1 MTKNELT
8 NILREIW
15 DEKDFITGVQ
25 LCLSND
31 KERQMLADAITA
43 GIIRSGGDIAQYAF
57 WIRKKIP
64 FEPLEEEDGDGD
76 DDDDDEEE
84 EDDDDEEE
92 EKKK

>member
-8 NILREIW
+8 NILKEIW

-57 WIRKKIP
+57 CIRKNIP
-64 FEPLEEEDGDGD
+64 FEPLEE
-76 DDDDDEEE
+76 DDDEEE
-84 EDDDDEEE
+84 EEEE
-92 EKKK
+92 EKK

>member
-57 WIRKKIP
+57 CIRKKIP
-64 FEPLEEEDGDGD
+64 FEPLEEEDGDD
-76 DDDDDEEE
+76 DD

-92 EKKK
+92 EEKKK

>member
-8 NILREIW
+8 NILKEIW

-57 WIRKKIP
+57 CIRKKIP
-64 FEPLEEEDGDGD
+64 FEPLEE
-76 DDDDDEEE
+76 DDEEE
-84 EDDDDEEE
+84 DDDEEE
-92 EKKK
+92 EKKKKKK

>member
-57 WIRKKIP
+57 CIRKKIP
-64 FEPLEEEDGDGD
+64 FEPLEEEDGDD
-76 DDDDDEEE
+76 DEEEE

-92 EKKK
+92 EKKNR

>member
-8 NILREIW
+8 NILKEIQ

-43 GIIRSGGDIAQYAF
+43 GIIRNRGDIAQYAF
-57 WIRKKIP
+57 CIRKKIP
-64 FEPLEEEDGDGD
+64 FEPLD
-76 DDDDDEEE
+76 E
-84 EDDDDEEE
+84 EDDDDDNEEE
-92 EKKK
+92 EQKQMIFG

>member
-8 NILREIW
+8 NILKEIW
-15 DEKDFITGVQ
+15 DEKDFIAGVQ

-31 KERQMLADAITA
+31 KERQMLADAIAA

-57 WIRKKIP
+57 CIRKKIP
-64 FEPLEEEDGDGD
+64 FEPLEE
-76 DDDDDEEE
+76 DDDDEEE
-84 EDDDDEEE
+84 EE

>member
-1 MTKNELT
+1 MTKNELS
-8 NILREIW
+8 NILKEIW

-57 WIRKKIP
+57 CIRKKIP
-64 FEPLEEEDGDGD
+64 FEPQ
-76 DDDDDEEE
+76 E
-84 EDDDDEEE
+84 EDDDDNNNEEEEE